1 MTLLIIGGIIFLII
15 IFFKI
20 KYIIWDKPHE
30 EINQLK
36 KEIPKLKRLH
46 KNEISQLDNKHQEE
60 INQFKKD
67 IEKLQSLHKEEISQ
81 LENDIQKLQS
91 LHKEEISQL
100 KIRLENS
107 DSFKVQEGEF
117 NDIII
122 SFAWQELLELNNKEL
137 SFLGIPQIYYHY
149 IGKKDDTV
157 YEIKERFREAFTGQY
172 KFHYLLYLYPEL
184 SEAFDGINISTA
196 PTELPD

>member
-15 IFFKI
+15 VFFKI

-46 KNEISQLDNKHQEE
+46 RNEISQLDNKHQEE
-60 INQFKKD
+60 VNQLK
-67 IEKLQSLHKEEISQ
+67 
-81 LENDIQKLQS
+81 NDIQKLQC

-137 SFLGIPQIYYHY
+137 SFLGIPQIYYPY

-157 YEIKERFREAFTGQY
+157 YEIKKRFREAVTGQY
-172 KFHYLLYLYPEL
+172 KFHYLLFFHFIFYYIL
-184 SEAFDGINISTA
+184 
-196 PTELPD
+196 